1 MDSTQNISQPP
12 LQSLAIDLD
21 RNGFCY
27 LIYGNADYQQPS
39 AGRIDLKDNGNGLF
53 KALENAIYD
62 NSFLLDDY
70 RRVTVSLHAQHFV
83 VMPLEFGERKDAEQV
98 FNASFS
104 SLEGELLTCPAG
116 ATDAVIAC
124 DVPSGVVSFL
134 KRTFSAPTLLHHL
147 SPLCR
152 YCSKAYADENGCVH
166 INVQQGEAHVVATRN
181 GSLQLANTLQY
192 REMSDLVYYAL
203 SVWKHCGMSN
213 ATDKILVTGDNE
225 LRKDLSQQLR
235 QWVKYAMPEVLPA
248 KALRLGQNAVDLPFN
263 LILLALY
270 ENN

>member
-1 MDSTQNISQPP
+1 MLLFALGYQLFNDCHYTVVGVGDAE
-12 LQSLAIDLD
+12 LLRTVCHRVSLA
-21 RNGFCY
+21 G
-27 LIYGNADYQQPS
+27 LI
-39 AGRIDLKDNGNGLF
+39 K
-53 KALENAIYD
+53 KALYLRNELFRR
-62 NSFLLDDY
+62 SVLLLDDY
-70 RRVTVSLHAQHFV
+70 RRVTIALHAQHFV
-83 VMPLEFGERKDAEQV
+83 VMPQELGERKEAEQV

-116 ATDAVIAC
+116 AADAVIAC

-134 KRTFSAPTLLHHL
+134 NRTFSAPTLLHHL

-152 YCSKAYADENGCVH
+152 YCSKAYADENGCVQ

-181 GSLQLANTLQY
+181 GSLLLANTLHY
-192 REMSDLVYYAL
+192 REMNDLVYYAL
-203 SVWKHCGMSN
+203 NVWKHCGMSN

-248 KALRLGQNAVDLPFN
+248 QALKLGRNAVDLPFN

-270 ENN
+270 ENH